1 MSPWIV
7 VSPGDSSSS
16 LLGDTGRMSVPVDDD
31 SRVAPSRLR
40 GNETEGVLT
49 EVTGKVLSSLA
60 GIISGITFSPSRP
73 GVFLRRFLKIW

>member
-16 LLGDTGRMSVPVDDD
+16 LLGDTGRMSVPVDD